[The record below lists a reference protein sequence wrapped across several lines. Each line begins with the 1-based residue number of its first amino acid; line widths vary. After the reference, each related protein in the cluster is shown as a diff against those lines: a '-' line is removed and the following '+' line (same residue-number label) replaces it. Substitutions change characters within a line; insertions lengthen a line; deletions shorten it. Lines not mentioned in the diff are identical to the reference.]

1 MPYAAI
7 DNNGTIFA
15 IFSALTED
23 DISTD
28 DKNFRDVYLV
38 YSRDGGATWSGIQN
52 LTAWLGLNV
61 EQVFASLSKKMD
73 GRLHMTFLQ
82 KTSIG
87 RFSENNPG
95 AAGLSDI
102 VYMVVDTADI
112 FGGEITG
119 LNRIQSNELFTVGQN
134 FPNPSNGNT
143 SIPVNFKS
151 NSAVNVTVVDLL
163 GKTVFTQ
170 TFENVAAGSNK
181 LDLNMGSITPGVYV
195 YSVEAAGFK
204 TSRRMIID

>member
-7 DNNGTIFA
+7 DDNGTIYL
-15 IFSALTED
+15 IYSALTED

-38 YSRDGGATWSGIQN
+38 YSRNGGATWSDIQN
-52 LTAWLGLNV
+52 LTSWLGLNA
-61 EQVFASLSKKMD
+61 EQIFASLSKKMD

-87 RFSENNPG
+87 RFSETNPG

-112 FGGEITG
+112 FGGEIIG

-134 FPNPSNGNT
+134 FPNPSNGST

-151 NSAVNVTVVDLL
+151 ASAVNVTVVDLL

-195 YSVEAAGFK
+195 YSVEANGFK

>member
-1 MPYAAI
+1 
-7 DNNGTIFA
+7 
-15 IFSALTED
+15 
-23 DISTD
+23 
-28 DKNFRDVYLV
+28 
-38 YSRDGGATWSGIQN
+38 
-52 LTAWLGLNV
+52 
-61 EQVFASLSKKMD
+61 MD

-87 RFSENNPG
+87 RFSETNPG
-95 AAGLSDI
+95 AAGVNDI
-102 VYMVVDTADI
+102 VYMVIDTVDI
-112 FGGEITG
+112 FGGEIIG

-163 GKTVFTQ
+163 GKTVYTQ

-195 YSVEAAGFK
+195 YSVEANGFK